1 MRSGKR
7 NTLGNAMK
15 LYKYTKL
22 EYALDIIDKERLY
35 LSRPEDFNDPFDCVL
50 STDRKA
56 RRDAAELISNYT
68 LFENAYNFVSKN
80 INQITINK
88 DEVLR
93 IFEHGNALKVTLNLY
108 PRYGLWTDMGEFAK
122 NYKEQHY
129 KEFDDQCA
137 RYQYCINRE
146 MESIRHDTLI
156 YCFAGNNNSLLMWSH
171 YADSHKGVCIEF
183 EVELAEKDLIKV
195 DYSDKK
201 ANFDIYTV
209 ASIILALEF
218 IKKPFNGG
226 DREFNSKIM
235 KPFYTKSKEWS
246 YEQEFR
252 YIFSTKSPERVFI
265 DKGHY
270 YVKSPKIKSIT
281 FGCRVDMNNPDYKK
295 IIEICNKKGILVKYL
310 EASEDSYSLEEKC
323 I

>member
-1 MRSGKR
+1 MLSGKR
-7 NTLGNAMK
+7 NALGNSMK

-68 LFENAYNFVSKN
+68 LFENVYNFVSKN

-88 DEVLR
+88 DEILR
-93 IFEHGNALKVTLNLY
+93 IFEHGNTLKVTLNLY

-137 RYQYCINRE
+137 RYQYYINRV
-146 MESIRHDTLI
+146 MESIRHNTLI
-156 YCFAGNNNSLLMWSH
+156 YCFTINNNSLLMWSH

-183 EVELAEKDLIKV
+183 EVELTEKDLIGVK
-195 DYSDKK
+195 YSDKK

-209 ASIILALEF
+209 ASLILAHEF
-218 IKKPFNGG
+218 IKKPISTR
-226 DREFNSKIM
+226 DQEFNKIIM

-246 YEQEFR
+246 YEQEIR
-252 YIFSTKSPERVFI
+252 YIFSEKSPERVFVE
-265 DKGHY
+265 KGNY

-281 FGCRVDMNNPDYKK
+281 FGCRVDMNDPSYKK
-295 IIEICNKKGILVKYL
+295 IIEVCGKKGILTRYL
-310 EASEDSYSLEEKC
+310 ETSEESYSLEEK
-323 I
+323 